1 MKTRL
6 FYLFLMAAAIGCS
19 KSDDAT
25 PAAAAGCSVSFKGTT
40 YAFPI
45 AICVDAGTSGSTVDG
60 LSATETGGTKAFII
74 ARDSADPT
82 SNSLTISLDLT
93 GTGTYV
99 AAEGVTSQP
108 TINRSGKSWTF
119 NGTASNGVDS
129 GAISGSCTCT
139 N

>member
-6 FYLFLMAAAIGCS
+6 FYLFLVAAVLGCS

-25 PAAAAGCSVSFKGTT
+25 PTATGGCSVSFKGTT
-40 YAFPI
+40 YAFTVV
-45 AICVDAGTSGSTVDG
+45 ICVDPTGGSTVDG
-60 LSATETGGTKAFII
+60 LSATETTATKAFII

-82 SNSLTISLDLT
+82 SNSLSLSLDLS
-93 GTGTYV
+93 GANTYV
-99 AAEGVTSQP
+99 AAEGITSQP
-108 TINRSGKSWTF
+108 TITRNGKSWTF
-119 NGTASNGVDS
+119 SGTATNGTDS